1 LFIHRVSNVSR
12 RTIDIQDQFPFVL
25 LFCSRTGFTVTFQTG
40 VRRMV
45 SFIIM
50 IAMIAISPLY
60 TVFFRFANILVK
72 IMTCL

>member
-1 LFIHRVSNVSR
+1 M
-12 RTIDIQDQFPFVL
+12 
-25 LFCSRTGFTVTFQTG
+25 TFQTG

-50 IAMIAISPLY
+50 IVMIAISPLY